1 MIAYTCFSSPKL
13 TTRNMNSRRK
23 IRAEQHLMESD
34 SYRILQSILPKH
46 WVIREFNHPDYGVD
60 LVIEIFEPSDIDPKQ
75 YEAMG
80 EFLYIQVKS
89 VQEADVQKVKLYD
102 VQNVAKGQWTETR
115 ETYIEADVIKY
126 ALDTISLFTVQ
137 QMGSSI
143 SFLLFLVDLK
153 TEKAYFICLND
164 LIDKYISP
172 KNRNYLSQKTV
183 TLTIPAKNNLRE
195 NLVANHAL
203 KIYAKRAKL
212 LAAFAKFFYQ
222 RNEILHFFNIRE
234 MPISTLRSTLE
245 ADKNP
250 EFDEYITMINVFVS
264 QIEHLDIWHMKGW
277 EAISLSHN
285 ELNTLIS
292 LLKSYPQEK
301 IQIFEQTFM
310 TWHSLCNLS
319 NIYEELVREWFL
331 PKKLS
336 YFLSYPDLPTE
347 YVKQG

>member
-1 MIAYTCFSSPKL
+1 MLILASHLQSSQ
-13 TTRNMNSRRK
+13 TRNMNSRRK

-34 SYRILQSILPKH
+34 SYRILHSILPKH

-60 LVIEIFEPSDIDPKQ
+60 LVIEIFEPYDLDQKQ

-89 VQEADVQKVKLYD
+89 VQVADVQKIKLFD

-115 ETYIEADVIKY
+115 ETFIEADVIKY

-153 TEKAYFICLND
+153 SENAYFICLND
-164 LIDKYISP
+164 LIDKYIIP
-172 KNRNYLSQKTV
+172 KNKNYLSQKTV
-183 TLTIPAKNNLRE
+183 TLNIPVKNDLRE
-195 NLVANHAL
+195 NLVANSAL

-222 RNEILHFFNIRE
+222 RNEILYFFDIRD
-234 MPISTLRSTLE
+234 MPISTFRNALDL
-245 ADKNP
+245 DGNP
-250 EFDEYITMINVFVS
+250 QFDEYITMINVFIS
-264 QIEHLDIWHMKGW
+264 QIEHLDIWLMKGW
-277 EAISLSHN
+277 EAISISHN
-285 ELNTLIS
+285 ELNSLIS
-292 LLKSYPQEK
+292 LLKSHPNEK
-301 IQIFEQTFM
+301 IQIIEQTFV

-319 NIYEELVREWFL
+319 NVYEELVREWFL

-347 YVKQG
+347 YVKQN